1 MGMCVKM
8 IKKNQIRTPETVSKP
23 SMLPDKKPLWQEPA
37 SFDTEA
43 VLLTTRAGLLH
54 ELADRS
60 CGFQLL
66 ENAARVRLLLL
77 YTCTFLPSQTL
88 RKPAKTSPPSLAA
101 EV

>member
-8 IKKNQIRTPETVSKP
+8 IKKNQIWTPETVSKP

-54 ELADRS
+54 ELADLWLSASRKCHPCETLAS
-60 CGFQLL
+60 VHLHFLALPDFEKASKNQSTLL
-66 ENAARVRLLLL
+66 GG
-77 YTCTFLPSQTL
+77 
-88 RKPAKTSPPSLAA
+88 
-101 EV
+101 